1 MQGAIQMA
9 KNNKFWKTF
18 VAGSEDKRHA
28 AITGEDPLEEGLKD
42 LTWFENSKRAV
53 RRKITKTYETFG
65 EEIGN
70 SVSAGV
76 PALYLLI
83 QVLRSI
89 YLLDNAVLHNN
100 DSGTK
105 GHSLGLVMCNVDDG
119 GAQSL

>member
-1 MQGAIQMA
+1 MA

-65 EEIGN
+65 EEIETPYLR
-70 SVSAGV
+70 VS
-76 PALYLLI
+76 
-83 QVLRSI
+83 LRFIFS
-89 YLLDNAVLHNN
+89 AFCH
-100 DSGTK
+100 TR
-105 GHSLGLVMCNVDDG
+105 
-119 GAQSL
+119 QSMHILTRRQRVCHRPL